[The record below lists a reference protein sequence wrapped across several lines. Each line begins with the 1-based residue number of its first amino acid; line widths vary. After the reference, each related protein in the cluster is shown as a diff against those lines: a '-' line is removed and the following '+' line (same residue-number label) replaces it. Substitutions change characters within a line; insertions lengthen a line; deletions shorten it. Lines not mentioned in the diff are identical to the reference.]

1 MIVSGIPIEIVKK
14 SIKNIHLGVYPPE
27 GKVRVAAPLNTK
39 DETIRLLVI
48 SKLSWIKKQREQF
61 KSQERQT
68 KREYVSGE
76 SIYLWGQRYL
86 LKVIDHKGYSKVRIE
101 NKKYISLYIKKE
113 STVKQREKVINNWY
127 RKQIKNKIPDI
138 IEKYSNKIGVN
149 VSDYGV
155 RIMRTKWGSCNT
167 ETSRILI
174 NLNLA
179 KRPPNCLEYVVVHE
193 LIHLIERHHNEKFKE
208 LMDIYYP
215 GWRVTKDE
223 LNKFI
228 LEHIE

>member
-138 IEKYSNKIGVN
+138 IGEYSNIIGVN

-208 LMDIYYP
+208 LMDTYYP

-228 LEHIE
+228 LEHI